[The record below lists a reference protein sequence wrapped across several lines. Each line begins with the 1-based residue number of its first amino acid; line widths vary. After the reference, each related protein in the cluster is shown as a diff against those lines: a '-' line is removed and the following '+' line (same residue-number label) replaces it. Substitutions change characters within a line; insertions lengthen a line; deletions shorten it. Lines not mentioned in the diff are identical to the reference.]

1 LRHDGGYGLID
12 RRTLIAGLSATLVA
26 PGFARG
32 ATVTDSAGRAVPI
45 PANVARVFPAGP
57 PAAILLYTLA
67 PDLLIGW
74 PRANRP
80 EECAYMLP
88 DICTRP
94 EVGRITGRG
103 NTANLETVLV
113 LKPDLIL
120 DVGSTSATFVSLAD
134 RVQEQTSIPYALL
147 DGRFDAIAKAYRS
160 LGELIGRAEDAEKL
174 ARYTEDTL
182 GTILGRVD
190 SVATDAR
197 PRVYYARGPK
207 GLATG
212 LGGSINVET
221 IELISR
227 NVAGETPGGLANV
240 SIEQILAWNPDV
252 IVTIDQ
258 EFAATV
264 RNDPSWGSVKAVRD
278 NRVHLSPKM
287 PFGWVDFPPS
297 VNRLMG
303 LWWLA
308 RILYPDRFLEDLRA
322 LTQDFYSRFYHVTP
336 TAAQIDHVL
345 AGRD

>member
-1 LRHDGGYGLID
+1 VID
-12 RRTLIAGLSATLVA
+12 RRTLIAGLSAALIA
-26 PGFARG
+26 PRNAS
-32 ATVTDSAGRAVPI
+32 AQAVTDAAGRSVPV
-45 PANVARVFPAGP
+45 PAKVIRVFPAGP

-88 DICTRP
+88 EICTRP

-103 NTANLETVLV
+103 NTANLETVLA

-120 DVGSTSATFVSLAD
+120 DFGSTTATFVSLAD

-147 DGRFDAIAKAYRS
+147 DGRFAGIADAYRT
-160 LGELIGRAEDAEKL
+160 LGALIGRADDAEKL

-182 GTILGRVD
+182 KTITGRIEPI
-190 SVATDAR
+190 AANER
-197 PRVYYARGPK
+197 PRVYFARGPK

-221 IELISR
+221 IELMAR
-227 NVAGETPGGLANV
+227 NVAGETQGGLANV
-240 SIEQILAWNPDV
+240 SIEQVLVWNPDV

-258 EFAATV
+258 EFAASV
-264 RNDPSWGSVKAVRD
+264 RNDPSWASVKAVRD
-278 NRVHLSPKM
+278 NRIHLSPKM

-297 VNRLMG
+297 VNRLIG

-308 RILYPDRFLEDLRA
+308 KILYPERFAEDMRA
-322 LTQDFYSRFYHVTP
+322 LTQDFYTRFYHVTP
-336 TAAQIDHVL
+336 TSTQIDHVL